1 MIGFGF
7 YILIR
12 RPKQGKPAKKDRGSK
27 KDFFEKEDHD
37 MKKKI
42 AVLAAL
48 AVSLAFL
55 AVGSLSFAQEAKR
68 MTKKELKAMLD
79 NPDLVLLDVRTGKDW
94 TGSEEKIKGAL
105 REDPGKLDEW
115 ADKFDKGKTVVLYC
129 A

>member
-1 MIGFGF
+1 VELYTSLTWGFKSS
-7 YILIR
+7 IIR
-12 RPKQGKPAKKDRGSK
+12 RWIQA
-27 KDFFEKEDHD
+27 DFAHYGFRTH
-37 MKKKI
+37 
-42 AVLAAL
+42 APH
-48 AVSLAFL
+48 
-55 AVGSLSFAQEAKR
+55 R
-68 MTKKELKAMLD
+68 LKAMLD